1 MQMDGNKNENQIVLR
16 DNLVELQNLNNPNT
30 FPYISI

>member
-1 MQMDGNKNENQIVLR
+1 MQMDGNKNDNQIR